1 MECLSLI
8 IFLVCLFAS
17 IIQGLL
23 GFGFAILFM
32 AIIPFFVPL
41 KTAVALGLILGLAT
55 TIRLFYSL
63 RKYVKIKLIYVPAL
77 SFFIFSN
84 LGVYLLMNFKEGALA
99 ITFGFILILFAVIKM
114 FKKEETIIKP
124 SKKNAIIA
132 GSIGGLLGGMF
143 NIGGPPLAIYYLSAL
158 EDVKEYNSTI
168 QLTFIIVGIYNIFLH
183 SFYGNINYQIF
194 KYSLSGIIAILIGS
208 TIALKILK
216 KINKE
221 KLNYW
226 IYIFI
231 MFVGFILIIKETI
244 K

>member
-114 FKKEETIIKP
+114 FKKEEIIIKP

-231 MFVGFILIIKETI
+231 MIVGFILIIKEII